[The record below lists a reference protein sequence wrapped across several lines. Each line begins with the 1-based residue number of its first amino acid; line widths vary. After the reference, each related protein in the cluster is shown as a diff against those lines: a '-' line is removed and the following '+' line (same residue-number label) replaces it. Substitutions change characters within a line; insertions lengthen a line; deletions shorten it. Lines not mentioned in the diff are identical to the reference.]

1 VLFLPQALFS
11 NTTKQN
17 AQDKENKIDPI
28 SICLLAAGL
37 VKQIQAGCELYKQ
50 AKESFVEIKATVD
63 EVAGVYK
70 EVTGFWSNFSNFF
83 KPKTKQVTPKP
94 VAKSKK
100 SVYKS
105 VDETQVKVDIVKNLT
120 EFFRLQEQLA
130 AHIREEEEK
139 SLTVY
144 DPDQNH
150 MEAALKRVMAQQE
163 MDALVV
169 QIRECMVYQSP
180 PEMGALYS
188 EVFSMKDKIEEE
200 QTQARLS
207 QEAKKRRELWLRKE
221 EERNFQL
228 KLGYLAVTFIFLL
241 YLWMWLLFVSQWRK
255 T

>member
-1 VLFLPQALFS
+1 M
-11 NTTKQN
+11 
-17 AQDKENKIDPI
+17 E
-28 SICLLAAGL
+28 
-37 VKQIQAGCELYKQ
+37 VK
-50 AKESFVEIKATVD
+50 STVD
-63 EVAGVYK
+63 EAVGVYR

-83 KPKTKQVTPKP
+83 KPKAKQSTPKP
-94 VAKSKK
+94 VAKKK
-100 SVYKS
+100 EKFVA

-200 QTQARLS
+200 QTQARLR
-207 QEAKKRRELWLRKE
+207 QEAIKRQERWLRKE
-221 EERNFQL
+221 EERNLQA
-228 KLGYLAVTFIFLL
+228 KLAAVVVTFIFLL
-241 YLWMWLLFVSQWRK
+241 YLWMWFVFVSHWGK
-255 T
+255 K